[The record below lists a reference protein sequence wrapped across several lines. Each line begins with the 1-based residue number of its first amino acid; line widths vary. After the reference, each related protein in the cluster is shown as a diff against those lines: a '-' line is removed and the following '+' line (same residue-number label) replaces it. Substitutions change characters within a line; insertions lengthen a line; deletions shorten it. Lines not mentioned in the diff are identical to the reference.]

1 MGTGPVYSSLQMEPL
16 LALPLFAA
24 KVWHYWVAPPLVAG
38 GLFLAISLGVG
49 YLKKVSAHRPPPP
62 RR

>member
-1 MGTGPVYSSLQMEPL
+1 MESLI
-16 LALPLFAA
+16 ALPLFAA

-38 GLFLAISLGVG
+38 GVFLTIALGVG

-62 RR
+62 RQ

>member
-1 MGTGPVYSSLQMEPL
+1 MDALI
-16 LALPLFAA
+16 ALPVFAA

-38 GLFLAISLGVG
+38 GLLMVISLGVG
-49 YLKKVSAHRPPPP
+49 YLRKVSSQKPPPP

>member
-1 MGTGPVYSSLQMEPL
+1 MDL
-16 LALPLFAA
+16 LLTLPLFAA
-24 KVWHYWVAPPLVAG
+24 KVWHYWVAPPLVLG

-49 YLKKVSAHRPPPP
+49 YLKKVSAQRAP

>member
-1 MGTGPVYSSLQMEPL
+1 MDFFLT
-16 LALPLFAA
+16 LPLFAA

-49 YLKKVSAHRPPPP
+49 YLKKVSAHRAP

>member
-1 MGTGPVYSSLQMEPL
+1 MDALIAFPVL
-16 LALPLFAA
+16 AA

-38 GLFLAISLGVG
+38 GLFLAIALGVG
-49 YLKKVSAHRPPPP
+49 YVKKVSSQRPPPP